1 LVPLLKRSGLS
12 IKNGILGVGGVLVL
26 FLKRSGLSIK
36 NGILLYKQVIR
47 PVMDYACPIWS
58 FAESTLVRRVQVLLS
73 KCFRLAFG
81 ALWYKGS
88 RQIHEDLG
96 VPFFAEHIRALT
108 RSFGSRST
116 NVGTPWFGN

>member
-12 IKNGILGVGGVLVL
+12 IKNGILGGGGVLAPL
-26 FLKRSGLSIK
+26 LKRSGLSIK
-36 NGILLYKQVIR
+36 NGILLYKQVVR

-58 FAESTLVRRVQVLLS
+58 FAESIHVRRVQVLLS
-73 KCFRLAFG
+73 KCLRFAFD
-81 ALWYKGS
+81 APWYKDS

-108 RSFGSRST
+108 SSFGSRST
-116 NVGTPWFGN
+116 DVGTPWFGN